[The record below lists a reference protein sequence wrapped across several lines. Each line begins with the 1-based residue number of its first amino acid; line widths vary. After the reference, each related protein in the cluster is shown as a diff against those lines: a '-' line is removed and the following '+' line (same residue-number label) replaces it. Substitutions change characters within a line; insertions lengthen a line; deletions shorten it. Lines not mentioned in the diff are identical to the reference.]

1 MSAFPTIAEAAA
13 LIAAKKLSPV
23 ELTRT
28 SLDRIAKLD
37 PTLHSFLLVTEDR
50 AMADAKAAEARQ
62 MAGTLKGKLDGIPIA
77 HKDIYNTAGI
87 RTTAHSKL
95 LETNV
100 PDADG
105 TVVRKWAEAGS
116 VMLGKLATHEFA
128 MGGPSFDLPWP
139 PARNPW
145 DPAYFTSGSSSGTG
159 AAVAAGLILG
169 GTGSDT
175 GGSIRGPAALCGL
188 AGIKPTY
195 GLSSRAGVLPLS
207 FTLDTTGPMAW
218 TSEDCAILLQAMA
231 GYDPTDP
238 ASANRPVADFSAGLG
253 KGVKGLRIGVIR
265 HFYETDNPASDTTKA
280 GIEGALDFYR
290 KEGAEIRDVTLS
302 PMMDFNATGWL
313 ILTSEA
319 YAVHEPWMK
328 TRFNDYGELLRDR
341 LALGALISGP
351 QYFQAV
357 RRRRLF
363 CLEVAEAM
371 KDLDILITAAAPAEA
386 PKIDE
391 IPKWMM
397 LEKPNFTMP
406 FNVTGQPAMSVCTGY
421 GTGGLPISMQIIGKP
436 FDEAT
441 VFRAG
446 HAYETA
452 MAWRA
457 KRPAMSEAL
466 AG

>member
-1 MSAFPTIAEAAA
+1 MGPFLSIAEAGA
-13 LIAAKKLSPV
+13 LIAARKLSPV
-23 ELTRT
+23 ELARI
-28 SLDRIAKLD
+28 SLDRISKLD
-37 PTLHSFLLVTEDR
+37 PTLHSFLLVTEAR
-50 AMADAKAAEARQ
+50 AMADASAAEARM
-62 MAGTLKGKLDGIPIA
+62 MAGTLKGPLDGIPIA

-95 LETNV
+95 LEDNV

-105 TVVRKWAEAGS
+105 TVVRKWAAAGT
-116 VMLGKLATHEFA
+116 VLLGKLATHEFA

-145 DPAYFTSGSSSGTG
+145 NPEHFTSGSSSGTG
-159 AAVAAGLILG
+159 AAVAAGLVMG

-195 GLSSRAGVLPLS
+195 GLSSRSGVLPLS

-218 TSEDCAILLQAMA
+218 TVQDCALLLQAMA
-231 GYDPTDP
+231 GYDSADP
-238 ASANRPVADFSAGLG
+238 ASANRPVADFTADLG
-253 KGVKGLRIGVIR
+253 RGAKGLRIGVIR
-265 HFYETDNPASDTTKA
+265 HFHEVDHPVSDTTRA
-280 GIEGALDFYR
+280 GIEQACDFYR
-290 KEGAEIRDVTLS
+290 REGAEIRDVTLS
-302 PMMDFNATGWL
+302 PMMDYNAAGWL

-319 YAVHEPWMK
+319 YAVHEPWLK

-351 QYFQAV
+351 DYVQAV
-357 RRRRLF
+357 RRRRMF
-363 CLEVAEAM
+363 CQEVAAVM
-371 KDLDILITAAAPAEA
+371 ADLDILITAAAPSEA

-391 IPKWMM
+391 VPKWAM

-406 FNVTGQPAMSVCTGY
+406 FNITGQPAMSVCTGY

-436 FDEAT
+436 FHEAT

-452 MAWRA
+452 MTWRS
-457 KRPAMSEAL
+457 KRPSMSMAL